1 MLCNS
6 EQNVSVLISLR
17 WLGLETKTN
26 LQELRLKNKEKTKRI
41 QGTEDVKGEIRKEV
55 KPYMRHT

>member
-41 QGTEDVKGEIRKEV
+41 QGTEDAKGEIRKEV